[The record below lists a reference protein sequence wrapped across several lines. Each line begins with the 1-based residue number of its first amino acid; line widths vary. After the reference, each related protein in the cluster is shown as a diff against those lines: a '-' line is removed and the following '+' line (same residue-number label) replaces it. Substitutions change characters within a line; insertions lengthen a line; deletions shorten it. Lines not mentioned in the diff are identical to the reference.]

1 MTENVRY
8 ELKERVAFI
17 RMDDTK
23 VNAFSHGMISGLHRA
38 LDQAEEDA
46 ARVLVLEGRTG
57 SFSAGFDLS
66 VMYDGPE
73 ALRRLVRAGA
83 ELLLRIQDFPRPF
96 IAACTGHALAAGAMV
111 LLAADYR
118 IGVRGTFKIGLNEVS
133 IGMTIPIIGVEL
145 ARDRLS
151 PRFLHR
157 ATALAEVFDPETAR
171 KAGYLDSVLDPDEF
185 EERVFETAQHMI
197 RLKDPAF
204 RETRAHLRRASRRI
218 IESTLEEDL
227 AGLVLEKSPRES

>member
-1 MTENVRY
+1 MTETIRY
-8 ELKERVAFI
+8 ELKESVAFV
-17 RMDDTK
+17 RMDDAK
-23 VNAFSHGMISGLHRA
+23 VNAFSHQMISRLHSA
-38 LDQAEEDA
+38 LDRAEADT
-46 ARVLVLEGRTG
+46 ARVVVLGGRAGT
-57 SFSAGFDLS
+57 FSAGFDLS

-83 ELLLRIQDFPRPF
+83 ELLLRIQNFPRPV

-118 IGVRGTFKIGLNEVS
+118 IGVRGAFRIGLNEVS

-157 ATALAEVFDPETAR
+157 ATALAEVFDPATAWE
-171 KAGYLDSVLDPDEF
+171 AGYLDSVHDPDEF
-185 EERVFETAQHMI
+185 EERVVETAQHMI

-204 RETRAHLRRASRRI
+204 RETRAHLRRAGRRV
-218 IESTLEEDL
+218 IENTLEEDL
-227 AGLVLEKSPRES
+227 AGLVLEKSPREA